1 MFRAIFSIILWPI
14 GSIIFLIGAIVY
26 SVSIVFFSPNRL
38 HPLARVISRIIML
51 FGGQWFRVKGIA
63 PDPKKGPY
71 LYMMNH
77 ESLFDPFMM
86 VASIRHYFTG
96 VGKVEQFSYPI
107 WGYLAKQYGAIPIVR
122 QHLDIAITSLV
133 KAEEAIRKGVS
144 MMIAPEGTRTL
155 TGKLGTFK
163 KGPFHVAKNTG
174 VTIIPMGLLGAYSAK
189 SKSDWRIK
197 PGVLTTVFGD
207 PITNEDYANLS
218 VEELQKLV
226 KKKISELIKTKL

>member
-1 MFRAIFSIILWPI
+1 MFRTIFSIILWPI

-26 SVSIVFFSPNRL
+26 SVSIVFSSPKKL
-38 HPLARVISRIIML
+38 HPLARVLSRTIML

-63 PDPKKGPY
+63 PDPKNGPY

-77 ESLFDPFMM
+77 ESLFDAFMM

-107 WGYLAKQYGAIPIVR
+107 WGYLAKQYGIIPIVR
-122 QHLDIAITSLV
+122 QQLDLAIISLV
-133 KAEEAIRKGVS
+133 KAEKAIKEGVS
-144 MMIAPEGTRTL
+144 IMIAPEGTRTL

-189 SKSDWRIK
+189 NKSDWRIQ
-197 PGVLTTVFGD
+197 PGILTTVFGD
-207 PITNEDYANLS
+207 PITIENYENLS
-218 VEELQKLV
+218 LEELQELV
-226 KKKISELIKTKL
+226 KKKISELIRTKL

>member
-1 MFRAIFSIILWPI
+1 
-14 GSIIFLIGAIVY
+14 
-26 SVSIVFFSPNRL
+26 
-38 HPLARVISRIIML
+38 ML

-122 QHLDIAITSLV
+122 QQLDIAITSLV

-155 TGKLGTFK
+155 TGELGTFK